1 MRVCGSGF
9 EAHCRLHR
17 DDDRETRWRRPL
29 AKNSGV
35 GSMACPKLITERA
48 QEGRRRQRLRV
59 QSLHPSSVTLLPRR
73 AGRSEPSPAMQ
84 RAARHSAMIL
94 PGSLAH
100 RSTRGSELLESNVRI
115 ARARSPAA
123 PHGPASRPADGHGPS
138 GSSRKIPGWCF
149 DVEGDKAPHRNRDH
163 VARRFL
169 DTD

>member
-1 MRVCGSGF
+1 MYPSRKRLRVCGSGF

-94 PGSLAH
+94 PGSLTGFIVAY
-100 RSTRGSELLESNVRI
+100 LEEARTSRI
-115 ARARSPAA
+115 PARVSATNAA
-123 PHGPASRPADGHGPS
+123 
-138 GSSRKIPGWCF
+138 K
-149 DVEGDKAPHRNRDH
+149 
-163 VARRFL
+163 L
-169 DTD
+169 DTRSANRSAHPLPVIRRTDTTQFWENKNGSVGSL